1 MKRRGKMRPEK
12 RKTEELSVPGF
23 RECREASMLV
33 GEAYVVKLGSR
44 QRDGSRRGLLGYDL
58 YLGHGVMISQLHGN
72 EA

>member
-23 RECREASMLV
+23 RERSMLV

>member
-1 MKRRGKMRPEK
+1 
-12 RKTEELSVPGF
+12 
-23 RECREASMLV
+23 MLV